1 MPAVKKTPAKKAATK
16 KLDEHWVLPV
26 IRDALDVG
34 EYWMVGQLAMSYNQ
48 YQIASADGKSGVAA
62 RRLGAMKELA
72 QFHVS
77 RVSYAAEKRKREALL
92 ARARE
97 GTLSSDDLHAG
108 LAKAAVLAAK
118 AREKALATWGIP
130 A

>member
-1 MPAVKKTPAKKAATK
+1 MPALKKTPAKKTAAK
-16 KLDEHWVLPV
+16 MPDEHWVLPV
-26 IRDALDVG
+26 IRDALDAG

-48 YQIASADGKSGVAA
+48 YQVAYADGKSGVAA
-62 RRLGAMKELA
+62 RRFESMKELA

-77 RVSYAAEKRKREALL
+77 RVSYAAEKKKREALM

-108 LAKAAVLAAK
+108 LAKAAVSATR